1 MKTFVGLLLIFS
13 FTLHSQPSTH
23 SRDTSMKTII
33 KTDKAPLPIGPYNQ
47 AIAVQGQILYT
58 AGQIALDPK
67 TGAMVGTTIQEQTK
81 QVCENL
87 KAILIASHTD
97 LKHVVKTTVFLK
109 NFNDFA
115 AMNEVYG
122 QYFGESAPAR
132 STVEVAR
139 LPKDALVEIEVV
151 ALIP

>member
-1 MKTFVGLLLIFS
+1 
-13 FTLHSQPSTH
+13 
-23 SRDTSMKTII
+23 MKTII
-33 KTDKAPLPIGPYNQ
+33 KTEKAPLPIGPYNQ
-47 AIAVQGQILYT
+47 AVAVQGQLLYT
-58 AGQIALDPK
+58 AGQVALDPK
-67 TGAMVGTTIQEQTK
+67 SGQMIGTTVPEQTR

-87 KAILIASHTD
+87 KAVLIASHSD
-97 LKHVVKTTVFLK
+97 LKYVVKTTVFMK
-109 NFNDFA
+109 SMNDFA